1 MLYILSSTRCGYMK
15 RGDFN
20 FQLLKVYIMLIS
32 PSFCIVSTFLTNTT
46 KLHCHQNNFRNL
58 CMLNEFLKLFWWQC
72 NFVVFVQT
80 FKILLTKVVYFWW
93 EIFWRVITLVTM
105 GMKME
110 NFWPS
115 CVTNEQRTSMLV
127 YWSSGT
133 ESMVLTNGWIIL
145 EAKSVKSKVSENLS
159 IVSNAALKYTVYVIS
174 KTSSCI

>member
-1 MLYILSSTRCGYMK
+1 
-15 RGDFN
+15 
-20 FQLLKVYIMLIS
+20 
-32 PSFCIVSTFLTNTT
+32 
-46 KLHCHQNNFRNL
+46 
-58 CMLNEFLKLFWWQC
+58 MLNIFLKLFCWQC

-93 EIFWRVITLVTM
+93 EIFWRVITLVTI

-115 CVTNEQRTSMLV
+115 CMTNEQRTSMLV

-159 IVSNAALKYTVYVIS
+159 IVSNAALKYTVYVS
-174 KTSSCI
+174 HRFQQWSGGQRPVKTNSDQSLLPNFFNTIYIHVNIIILKFLGQ